1 MNIAHSHSPPLTKYR
16 ILIASGNPLDAQ
28 ALESLLRATGYA
40 HVRTTT
46 DPRQV
51 PALFHKW
58 RFDLLILDA
67 RTTLAHRTEILQHL
81 ADPINAGALSI
92 LNLSGLDDEPHAMTH
107 TGKIGTVLR
116 PLNVEQVL
124 PRIQEALAHIHTV

>member
-1 MNIAHSHSPPLTKYR
+1 MDIAHSHPTPLTKHR

-28 ALESLLRATGYA
+28 ALESLLHATGYA

-67 RTTLAHRTEILQHL
+67 QTTLANRMDILQQL
-81 ADPINAGALSI
+81 SGPIDAGEFNI
-92 LNLSGLDDEPHAMTH
+92 LNLGGLDDPPQAINHA
-107 TGKIGTVLR
+107 GNIGTVLR
-116 PLNVEQVL
+116 PLNVEQAL
-124 PRIQEALAHIHTV
+124 PRIQEALTQICVV